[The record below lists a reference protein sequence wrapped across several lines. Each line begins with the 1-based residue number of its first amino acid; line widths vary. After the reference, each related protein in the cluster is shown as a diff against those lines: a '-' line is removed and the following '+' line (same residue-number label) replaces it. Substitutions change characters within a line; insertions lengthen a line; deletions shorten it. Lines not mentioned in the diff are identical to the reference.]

1 MLSCLSLE
9 NAESGSKKL
18 GIGRDFTIWYSWG
31 SPSENCWWIQLE
43 IGKNK
48 INETC
53 NGNQHRVEMSL
64 EELTWPGDNSS
75 SYRISTYQKS
85 DEIQQDFKIAF
96 QFENITDSKSMV
108 KRIAFIL
115 STANNSFC
123 GESGIND
130 NYYDGEYVEVF
141 SNLSVGTRSD
151 H

>member
-1 MLSCLSLE
+1 MPCLSLE
-9 NAESGSKKL
+9 NAENASKKL
-18 GIGRDFTIWYSWG
+18 GIDRDFTIWYSWG

-53 NGNQHRVEMSL
+53 NGKQHRVEMSL

-85 DEIQQDFKIAF
+85 DETQQDFKIAF

-123 GESGIND
+123 GESDIND
-130 NYYDGEYVEVF
+130 NAYDGEYVEVF